1 MIARRRI
8 LIAVATAGTFAV
20 TASAHAATVEL
31 DSGSTK
37 LKLDRGTARALDALG
52 VAVSPVGPARA
63 AGGGVRF
70 PISGG
75 AINPATGAGV
85 IEHSGALQLRAG
97 STRVRLVEPRI
108 AVGKRARLSVSVGG
122 KRLHAFLLSLRRA
135 KVTRRGLDTRISRV
149 RVLLSAKGAAALNRA
164 FGVHAFTR
172 GLPIGTATVNAKPA
186 QLAFRGGNTALALD
200 PGTAAALTSLG
211 VTAAPAAPATARAD
225 GSLAFPITGG
235 KVDIKTLA
243 GSIRHSGGI
252 TLSKGSTQ
260 VTVKRFVIETA
271 PAPKLTAAVGSG
283 RIDLATLDLG
293 AAQTSLAG
301 RRVTVSGVVAKLT
314 QPAADALNQA
324 FGTTAFT
331 AGLTIG
337 TATVSGRA
345 A

>member
-1 MIARRRI
+1 M
-8 LIAVATAGTFAV
+8 VATAGALGL
-20 TASAHAATVEL
+20 TAPAHAATVEL
-31 DSGSTK
+31 GSGSTK

-52 VAVSPVGPARA
+52 VSVSPVSPARA
-63 AGGGVRF
+63 AGGSIRF

-97 STRVRLVEPRI
+97 TTRVRLVDPRI
-108 AVGKRARLSVSVGG
+108 AVGKRARLSVRVGG
-122 KRLHAFLLSLRRA
+122 KRLHAFLLSLRHA

-149 RVLLSAKGAAALNRA
+149 GVVLSAKGAAALNQA
-164 FGVHAFTR
+164 FGVHAFAR
-172 GLPIGTATVNAKPA
+172 GLRIGTATVNAKPA
-186 QLAFRGGNTALALD
+186 QLAFRGGSTALALD

-225 GSLAFPITGG
+225 GSLVFPITGG

-243 GSIRHSGGI
+243 GAIRHSGGI

-260 VTVKRFVIETA
+260 VTVERFVIETA
-271 PAPKLTAAVGSG
+271 PSPKLTAAVGNA
-283 RIDLATLDLG
+283 RIDLATLELS
-293 AAQTSLAG
+293 AAQTSVNG
-301 RRVTVSGVVAKLT
+301 RRVRVSGVVAKLT
-314 QPAADALNQA
+314 QGAADALNQA
-324 FGTTAFT
+324 FQTNAFA